1 MARRLRTHLTAC
13 RVRHVHHVHHVDLER
28 VRWLNPTVPSPLAA
42 AAAGTALL
50 PVSLPAP
57 AVTADAM
64 GKQ

>member
-13 RVRHVHHVHHVDLER
+13 RVRHVHHVDLER
-28 VRWLNPTVPSPLAA
+28 VRWLNPTVPFPLAA

>member
-13 RVRHVHHVHHVDLER
+13 RVRHVRCVGLER
-28 VRWLNPTVPSPLAA
+28 LRWLNPTVPSPLAA
-42 AAAGTALL
+42 AAAAAAATALL